1 LNLELGPE
9 GPSGSEESPDGSSLS
24 MLRSGL
30 DLEVEG
36 VASWSSPSTVM
47 GLSLGVEV
55 GMMGSTRESSS
66 EMVSSLAA
74 SWSRLS
80 MFHEGERGADSNAN
94 DFWLSMVGDG
104 SDDEV
109 NLGE

>member
-1 LNLELGPE
+1 
-9 GPSGSEESPDGSSLS
+9 
-24 MLRSGL
+24 
-30 DLEVEG
+30 
-36 VASWSSPSTVM
+36 M

-55 GMMGSTRESSS
+55 GIMGSTRESSS

-80 MFHEGERGADSNAN
+80 MFQEGESGADSNAN
-94 DFWLSMVGDG
+94 EFLLLRVGEG